1 MTANKKQ
8 IQIESENL
16 GGLLGKTKLE
26 LKPGVNIIEAPNASG
41 KTSTVDAFT
50 LSVLPS
56 REALQH
62 AHILHSAET
71 KGSVKLIFNEKK
83 IERTII
89 RRGIKGIEFDMEIQ
103 GDSVASGDEL
113 GLIRR
118 FAVADEHNPVLVKV
132 RSGENLKDVL
142 TEYSGV
148 NTPKAEHDK
157 LLEERSDLQEKLKQG
172 QEKIKEIKKLKN
184 NLKEKEKKLR
194 ELESEKETIY
204 RKKPENEEET
214 NLAELEREIAK
225 AEADLKNVARDIT
238 FAESFSKSRKE
249 KLNAIEKRT
258 AGSVNGI
265 VEEITAK
272 ENEIRAKEKDIRE
285 LEKMYALKSSELS
298 HLRFVMESAQA
309 YTAENKLAALISDE
323 DQTIIC
329 PVCGHQTDYG
339 QIKAKS
345 QKTDEEVKRIS
356 RRKSELEERIGK
368 LNREV
373 AALNAKKSDI
383 DAMETEKKRITQEL
397 RGHEKLHSQKL
408 SNEKALED
416 KLKELGEL
424 KKTLVEKGRKEA
436 SESENRKIDFE
447 REIAVI
453 SSEIDN
459 IQKEI
464 KILESG
470 IADVDKMEK
479 KYADIDKKTKELAEE
494 IEVREKGIIRIF
506 NAEIKNIYKEMG
518 FEKVNELILDD
529 KFDLRVVRLSKA
541 GAGYA
546 DAHSVKSLSKTE
558 REVAGLIMLLSGY
571 RTFKIGEKYPFFII
585 DEISFMDM
593 QRLTTFITN
602 VKEKAQIVIITTIP
616 GREINLPDVAHV
628 PLSIAVQQ

>member
-1 MTANKKQ
+1 MVNIKK

-26 LKPGVNIIEAPNASG
+26 LKPGINIIEAPNAAG

-89 RRGIKGIEFDMEIQ
+89 RRGVKGKELEMEIQ
-103 GDSVASGDEL
+103 GNSVASGDEL

-118 FAVADEHNPVLVKV
+118 FAVADEHNPVLVKI

-142 TEYSGV
+142 TEYAGV
-148 NTPKAEHDK
+148 NTLKAEHEK
-157 LLEERSDLQEKLKQG
+157 LLEEKSDLQEKLKQG
-172 QEKIKEIKKLKN
+172 QEKIKEIEKLKN

-194 ELESEKETIY
+194 ELESEKKKIY
-204 RKKPENEEET
+204 REKPENEEKT

-225 AEADLKNVARDIT
+225 AEADLKNVARDIA

-249 KLNAIEKRT
+249 KLNAIEKRA
-258 AGSVNGI
+258 AGGVEGI
-265 VEEITAK
+265 VEEIGAK
-272 ENEIRAKEKDIRE
+272 ENEIKTKEKDIRE

-298 HLRFVMESAQA
+298 HLRFIMESAQA

-323 DQTIIC
+323 DQIIIC
-329 PVCGHQTDYG
+329 PVCDHQTDYG
-339 QIKAKS
+339 QIRAKS

-356 RRKSELEERIGK
+356 RQKSELEERIGK
-368 LNREV
+368 LNREM

-397 RGHEKLHSQKL
+397 GGHEKLHSQKL
-408 SNEKALED
+408 SNKKALED

-424 KKTLVEKGRKEA
+424 KKTLVEKRRKEA
-436 SESENRKIDFE
+436 SESEDRKIDFE
-447 REIAVI
+447 REMAVI
-453 SSEIDN
+453 SNEIDN

-464 KILESG
+464 KILESAV
-470 IADVDKMEK
+470 ADVDKMEK
-479 KYADIDKKTKELAEE
+479 KYTDVDKTIKGLAEE
-494 IEVREKGIIRIF
+494 IEEREKGIIRIF

-558 REVAGLIMLLSGY
+558 REVAGLILLLSGY
-571 RTFKIGEKYPFFII
+571 RVFKIGEKYPFFII

-593 QRLTTFITN
+593 QRLTTFINN

-616 GREINLPDVAHV
+616 GRELNLPDVAHI